1 MEKLASKCVLAYI
14 PLFSPARCRQSQ
26 LKDSPYRRSHAR
38 RSRHSS
44 DIFPAP
50 SFPFSS
56 TMFLIQSVLSFT
68 KLSIHQFFNVSLS
81 MLNLLLLNSTIVW
94 SQLPLC
100 LMKVISLG
108 INDTPLLIS
117 GSLLH
122 ISGSPLHISDS
133 SLLTDVAYRLIGII
147 NLVSQMSFFI
157 SVSTFPLDVIHLI
170 EIVPYL
176 LDIVLH
182 LILINPCHSVTL
194 YISPEFY
201 LISLSSHHTSSLSS
215 LSSSRRHD
223 CSSCSDYSLCHQHR
237 FSSTHHG
244 VHTSHLHRCSSS
256 FPWYHSSTHSPIG
269 VNLLQSRCGSL
280 MRVLT
285 PPVRRDVQP
294 TKWKTSKLLKKGR
307 KLNRKYMRLKEERK
321 QRIKKSK
328 KRQRSQN
335 CLKLGSLKRVQPK
348 KLISVLCHEE
358 KWETL

>member
-26 LKDSPYRRSHAR
+26 LKDSPHRRSHAR
-38 RSRHSS
+38 RSRHSYS
-44 DIFPAP
+44 QHHHFPSHRQCSSSSQCSLSLNCP
-50 SFPFSS
+50 YTSSS
-56 TMFLIQSVLSFT
+56 TSHYPCSTCYSSTQPSSGHNCHPLSCEGHFSWNQRYSS
-68 KLSIHQFFNVSLS
+68 SISS
-81 MLNLLLLNSTIVW
+81 S
-94 SQLPLC
+94 P
-100 LMKVISLG
+100 
-108 INDTPLLIS
+108 
-117 GSLLH
+117 LH
-122 ISGSPLHISDS
+122 ISGSPLHVSDRYKS
-133 SLLTDVAYRLIGII
+133 RLADVI
-147 NLVSQMSFFI
+147 FI
-157 SVSTFPLDVIHLI
+157 SVSTFLSDVIYLI

-201 LISLSSHHTSSLSS
+201 LISSSSHHTSSLSS

-256 FPWYHSSTHSPIG
+256 FPWYHSSTHSPTG
-269 VNLLQSRCGSL
+269 VNMLQSHCGSL

-285 PPVRRDVQP
+285 PPVRREVQL
-294 TKWKTSKLLKKGR
+294 TRWKTSKLLKKGR

-321 QRIKKSK
+321 QRIKKARK
-328 KRQRSQN
+328 GKEVR
-335 CLKLGSLKRVQPK
+335 
-348 KLISVLCHEE
+348 
-358 KWETL
+358 TA